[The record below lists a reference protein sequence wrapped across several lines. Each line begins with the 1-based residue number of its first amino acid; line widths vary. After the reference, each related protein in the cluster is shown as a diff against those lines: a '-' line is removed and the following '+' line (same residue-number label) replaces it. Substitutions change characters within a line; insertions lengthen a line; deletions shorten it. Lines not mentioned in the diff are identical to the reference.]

1 MVANDGNAAVS
12 LFGLESRADDDR
24 LLTRPNELSQS
35 RKRYEKA
42 LEKGL
47 QNAKA
52 QVDQFYQ
59 EDNKFP
65 DLYDRLLNQ
74 TEPQNYFF
82 EPYVTQWRPQI
93 VKKGSLVTYPSVVAS
108 SIEETKT
115 LTLSGLLE
123 EISHAWTS
131 VDNRLFVWNYRN
143 LKQFAALE
151 FDQAIVA
158 VSLCESPASGI
169 FTEKVQHLLVVAT
182 TVNISLV
189 AVLFDPFVS
198 PGSSAGSTSLAP
210 KLQRT
215 KLGVSTDNC
224 VVRSIVCT
232 QHGRIFFGGSDGTL
246 YELCY
251 GPEGTSTPV
260 KGLLPSFFTSSDA
273 TPRCSK
279 VAHTTN
285 YSNYLPSFLVGFAG
299 SLDKIHQIALDSE
312 RNVLYVLHDQAHVEV
327 FDLGHNAKDLKLVCS
342 LNLLSAGTK
351 YAREYRRT
359 RVSCPDEKL
368 FQKAS
373 TGDAT
378 TTDPV
383 KFIYICP
390 VPRNESL
397 FITLLAVTSNGLR
410 CYLTVYS
417 KSTYIAS
424 ALGSRADNEKAS
436 IVQNKRPTRLEMVY
450 IRLPPPAVD
459 VNDSPPYHTKE
470 GMQPGFV
477 PGKSPSQIHSAYY
490 RDGVFLIANGGKDKQ
505 DQFIG
510 IAYDAI
516 ATTLKSIHK
525 PAIRESISLDNTL
538 GKVIEIKGFGVN
550 QRKISSVSSAAG
562 SNDGISSG
570 SKRSFDTMAK
580 AGKST
585 SGNEVI
591 IGEMTSQ
598 FSEPPRHFITLTNA
612 GIQLYRKIRPLDQL
626 HRVLLI
632 SKGSELKQVLAPFVR
647 CFGETEVC
655 SMLLAIACGVQSDS
669 IEAYSSVSSD
679 MTPSLANG
687 VIDEYLHSAAI
698 QGIFDCGLGL
708 AKVRKAS
715 TARKSSANENE
726 QPSFIAS
733 SARVVLKSESEMSY
747 YHDALILFL
756 SRVMRPLWQNKDGK
770 LSTDNS
776 NNTWEMVYDINK
788 LCEIREVLFQLRQLM
803 ENTGPFSVA
812 VSSGAASLEASAVQK
827 SLGKNA
833 HGSEA
838 GETNI
843 SRVSQLSERFAE
855 TRSDDQL
862 KQEKR
867 YRMEQQSLYF
877 QYRFVCRSIEVISLL
892 DVLDKYKSTPSENL
906 LTFNFGD
913 LVASTEG
920 VEVARA
926 AIRTLMQSNE
936 NEQNAQLIQHLRA
949 QCPSFFSVPD
959 LWQYQGYK
967 SLSSAKLSTAPSA
980 QRKYLQEAL
989 SQFLKSCHM
998 WNSEDGI
1005 EVLRNTCEDL
1015 IALHFYDG
1023 VVRLSLACARNFS
1036 SETKFDKTPIH
1047 SPFVVATGV
1056 STREKTRL
1064 LKQNCFGPILLALQK
1079 LLPSTTSSAS
1089 DMATSHRNWYSKKKP
1104 KNQTTMN
1111 ELVCLDE
1118 ESRRR
1123 YVDEILHLALAS
1135 EDEDLHILLYSWLME
1150 HGHTRTLLSIRTP
1163 YIEPFLQS
1171 QNRDLL
1177 IQLYMEQQKYLLAA
1191 NVWWELAR
1199 EDHTENTFDV
1209 DSDMNGVFTEQAQ
1222 GLRDHELKIVD
1233 RALLERNPDISKRQ
1247 YYISKTLACLKNME
1261 QSGLNENA
1269 NSVDATRE
1277 VLDIMDVLNLQARIF
1292 TSLNQSL
1299 TELEADVDFSV
1310 QENSAFTEE
1319 ISRRRDDVT
1328 LLKYKMLSPT
1338 TLYNQFAVKYS
1349 MWAEC
1354 LHIIRVCRSE
1364 ESNTVEALWRKI
1376 IFDVIPR
1383 SSNDSQFNNWLAKMR
1398 QEARLTEISADVST
1412 SFESG
1417 VWIGQVQCIVQR
1429 LGRILLNDDRRAAG
1443 DVGYTYTSN
1452 GMDRFLVFPVTFL
1465 LRELETLSSWYIRAT
1480 QLSVSAATTLDIGAF
1495 NWVVRLFV
1503 DVGLPYQI
1511 ILGNYEE
1518 LYREQG
1524 NFSWGIHLMR
1534 SIKAAINMWRKH
1546 SIVSGDRNEELSNFA
1561 TCIPHLVEFCD
1572 DILTD
1577 LQAVPPGTCIKFC
1590 NVLMMLTF
1598 DCLDAGCD
1606 DVFVLLDDYRD
1617 LKRQLINFR
1626 NIS

>member
-1 MVANDGNAAVS
+1 MVANDGNAALS
-12 LFGLESRADDDR
+12 LFGLETRAEDDR
-24 LLTRPNELSQS
+24 LLSQSNKVSES

-47 QNAKA
+47 QSAKA

-59 EDNKFP
+59 EDNNFP
-65 DLYDRLLNQ
+65 DLYERLLNQ
-74 TEPQNYFF
+74 TEAQNYFF
-82 EPYVTQWRPQI
+82 EPYVTQWRPQV
-93 VKKGSLVTYPSVVAS
+93 VKRGSLVTYPSVVAS

-169 FTEKVQHLLVVAT
+169 FTDKVQHLLVVAT
-182 TVNISLV
+182 IVDISLV

-198 PGSSAGSTSLAP
+198 PGSFIGSTNLAL

-224 VVRSIVCT
+224 VVRSIACT
-232 QHGRIFFGGSDGTL
+232 QQGRIFFGGSDGTL

-251 GPEGTSTPV
+251 SPEAISTPV
-260 KGLLPSFFTSSDA
+260 AGLLPSFFSSSGTS
-273 TPRCSK
+273 PRCSK

-285 YSNYLPSFLVGFAG
+285 YTNFLPSFLVGFAG

-312 RNVLYVLHDQAHVEV
+312 RNILYVLHDQAHVEV
-327 FDLGHNAKDLKLVCS
+327 FDLGYDAKELKLVCS
-342 LNLLSAGTK
+342 LNLLSAGRK
-351 YAREYRRT
+351 YAREHRRT

-368 FQKAS
+368 FQKTS
-373 TGDAT
+373 TGEDT
-378 TTDPV
+378 TTEPV

-390 VPRNESL
+390 VPRNESS

-410 CYLTVYS
+410 FYLTVYS
-417 KSTYIAS
+417 KSTYS
-424 ALGSRADNEKAS
+424 TSTLGSRVENDKAGS
-436 IVQNKRPTRLEMVY
+436 LQHKRPTRLELIY

-459 VNDSPPYHTKE
+459 INDSPPYHTKE

-477 PGKSPSQIHSAYY
+477 PGKSPSQVHSAYY
-490 RDGVFLIANGGKDKQ
+490 RDGVFLLANGGKDKQ

-516 ATTLKSIHK
+516 ATTLKSIYK
-525 PAIRESISLDNTL
+525 PTVRESVSLDNTL
-538 GKVIEIKGFGVN
+538 GKVIDIKGLSVN
-550 QRKISSVSSAAG
+550 RKKISSTSSAIDPKHVTTA
-562 SNDGISSG
+562 G
-570 SKRSFDTMAK
+570 SKRSFDTMST
-580 AGKST
+580 AGSIT
-585 SGNEVI
+585 SGSNAI

-598 FSEPPRHFITLTNA
+598 FSEPPRHFLTLTNA

-626 HRVLLI
+626 QRVLLI
-632 SKGSELKQVLAPFVR
+632 SRGSELKRVLAPFVR

-655 SMLLAIACGVQSDS
+655 SMLLAIACGVQSDA
-669 IEAYSSVSSD
+669 IKAYSSVSSE
-679 MTPSLANG
+679 MVPAPANG
-687 VIDEYLHSAAI
+687 VKCDEYLHSAAI

-708 AKVRKAS
+708 TKVRKAS
-715 TARKSSANENE
+715 TARKDSASANDHSSIIA
-726 QPSFIAS
+726 PST
-733 SARVVLKSESEMSY
+733 RVILKSESEMSY

-756 SRVMRPLWQNKDGK
+756 SRVMRPLWKNTIVK
-770 LSTDNS
+770 LSTDS
-776 NNTWEMVYDINK
+776 SKNTCQMVYDFDK
-788 LCEIREVLFQLRQLM
+788 LCDIREVLFQLRQLM

-812 VSSGAASLEASAVQK
+812 VGSGAASLEASAAQK
-827 SLGKNA
+827 SLENDA
-833 HGSEA
+833 PGSEA
-838 GETNI
+838 GETDT
-843 SRVSQLSERFAE
+843 SRVSQLSERFSK
-855 TRSDDQL
+855 TRSEEQL

-867 YRMEQQSLYF
+867 FRMEQQSLYF

-892 DVLDKYKSTPSENL
+892 DVLDKHKSPPSENL
-906 LTFNFGD
+906 MAFGFGD

-926 AIRTLMQSNE
+926 AIRKLMQSTE
-936 NEQNAQLIQHLRA
+936 NEQNAQLIQQLRT
-949 QCPSFFSVPD
+949 QCPSFFFVPD
-959 LWQYQGYK
+959 LWHYQGYK

-989 SQFLKSCHM
+989 SQFLKACHM

-1005 EVLRNTCEDL
+1005 EVLRNICEDF
-1015 IALHFYDG
+1015 IALHFYEG
-1023 VVRLSLACARNFS
+1023 VVKLSLACARNFGA
-1036 SETKFDKTPIH
+1036 ETKANNPPTH
-1047 SPFVVATGV
+1047 SSFVVTTGV
-1056 STREKTRL
+1056 SAREEMSM
-1064 LKQNCFGPILLALQK
+1064 LKHNCFGPILLALQK
-1079 LLPSTTSSAS
+1079 LLPSISSS
-1089 DMATSHRNWYSKKKP
+1089 VPDPATSHKQWYSKKKP

-1111 ELVCLDE
+1111 DLVCLDE
-1118 ESRRR
+1118 ETRRK
-1123 YVDEILHLALAS
+1123 YVVEILHSALAS
-1135 EDEDLHILLYSWLME
+1135 EDEDLHILLYSWLKE
-1150 HGHTRTLLSIRTP
+1150 HGHTRILLSIRSAF
-1163 YIEPFLQS
+1163 IEPFLQS

-1199 EDHTENTFDV
+1199 EDHTEDSIDV
-1209 DSDMNGVFTEQAQ
+1209 DSDMNNGFEQVD
-1222 GLRDHELKIVD
+1222 GFRDKELTIVNH
-1233 RALLERNPDISKRQ
+1233 ALLERNPDITKRQ
-1247 YYISKTLACLKNME
+1247 YYVSKTLACLKNLE
-1261 QSGLNENA
+1261 QSELNEDA
-1269 NSVDATRE
+1269 NSANATRE

-1292 TSLNQSL
+1292 TSLSQSL
-1299 TELEADVDFSV
+1299 TELEADVGSSAHED
-1310 QENSAFTEE
+1310 SAFNEE
-1319 ISRRRDDVT
+1319 LSRRRDDLT
-1328 LLKYKMLSPT
+1328 LLKYKMLNPS

-1354 LHIIRVCRSE
+1354 LHIIRVCRSD
-1364 ESNTVEALWRKI
+1364 ESDTVAALWRKI

-1383 SSNDSQFNNWLAKMR
+1383 SSTDSHFNDWLAKMR
-1398 QEARLTEISADVST
+1398 QESRLMEISADAST

-1429 LGRILLNDDRRAAG
+1429 LGRILLTDDRTAVGEA
-1443 DVGYTYTSN
+1443 GYTHTTHEIDGFS
-1452 GMDRFLVFPVTFL
+1452 VFPVTFL
-1465 LRELETLSSWYIRAT
+1465 LRELETLSLWYSRAT
-1480 QLSVSAATTLDIGAF
+1480 QLSVSVATTTLDVDAF
-1495 NWVVRLFV
+1495 NWVVRLFA
-1503 DVGLPYQI
+1503 DIGLPYQI

-1534 SIKAAINMWRKH
+1534 SIKAAINMWRKN
-1546 SIVSGDRNEELSNFA
+1546 SIASGDRDEELSNFA
-1561 TCIPHLVEFCD
+1561 TCVPHLVELCD

-1577 LQAVPPGTCIKFC
+1577 LQAVPSDA
-1590 NVLMMLTF
+1590 
-1598 DCLDAGCD
+1598 DCE

-1626 NIS
+1626 SFS